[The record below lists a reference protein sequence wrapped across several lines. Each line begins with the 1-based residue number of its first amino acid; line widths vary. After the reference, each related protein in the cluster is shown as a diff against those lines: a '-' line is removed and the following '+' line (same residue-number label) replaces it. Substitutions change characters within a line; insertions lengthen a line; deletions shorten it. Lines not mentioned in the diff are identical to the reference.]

1 MLTSRQK
8 NKSTACCLTST
19 QSCLGGDSSECASVL
34 PDINAPPRLVSCL
47 HASWLLSLS
56 ARLCPAAQRHML
68 AAPEGGRLLAGPVL
82 LHQVS
87 AASVPTPWVCAHHAW
102 RVTPSLET
110 RHFTNAHCAATCYRN
125 TVLPGA
131 SCLGFL
137 LMLKP
142 GESPLGWNTRAAAL
156 TAVLP
161 PAAGTHC

>member
-1 MLTSRQK
+1 MNVHPS
-8 NKSTACCLTST
+8 CLTSMHPPALCHAFMRPGCCHC
-19 QSCLGGDSSECASVL
+19 QQGCAQ
-34 PDINAPPRLVSCL
+34 L
-47 HASWLLSLS
+47 HSDTCWQHL
-56 ARLCPAAQRHML
+56 
-68 AAPEGGRLLAGPVL
+68 EGGRLLAGPVL

-137 LMLKP
+137 FMLKP